1 MESIVMDLFTF
12 FMLLSI
18 IGNAYSFL
26 YLFLKSLD
34 IDRISSLLIKLVS
47 KHSDNL
53 YRHRLG

>member
-12 FMLLSI
+12 FMVLSI